1 MTEQEKADTVKQL
14 NEATER
20 YQELIVRL
28 EEIHEML
35 EEKQL

>member
-1 MTEQEKADTVKQL
+1 MNEQEKADMVKQL

-20 YQELIVRL
+20 YQELTVRL
-28 EEIHEML
+28 KEIREML

>member
-1 MTEQEKADTVKQL
+1 MNEQEKADMVKQL

-20 YQELIVRL
+20 YQELTVRL
-28 EEIHEML
+28 KEIHEML

>member
-1 MTEQEKADTVKQL
+1 MNEQERADMVKQL
-14 NEATER
+14 NEATEG

-28 EEIHEML
+28 KELRELL